1 METQECVRDSER
13 IETAWITCFSVVVS
27 QIAMQGVR
35 TVRRK
40 VAGGAA
46 VADAAVGR
54 GGGRAPARELHGD
67 RSTAR
72 SGARQ
77 SRAERGRGNEAV
89 SVGMAGGGRPPR
101 GFKGR
106 GWPSRARSASPSRAR
121 VSARRLRSHSAHGAA
136 PRARSRLPAHLPTYD
151 SSPRSFTSLDR
162 SRVSTRLY
170 RKNTRLL
177 RSKPLVHICN

>member
-46 VADAAVGR
+46 IADAAVGR
-54 GGGRAPARELHGD
+54 GGSRAPARELHDD

-77 SRAERGRGNEAV
+77 PRRFGGNGRRRA
-89 SVGMAGGGRPPR
+89 
-101 GFKGR
+101 
-106 GWPSRARSASPSRAR
+106 
-121 VSARRLRSHSAHGAA
+121 AA
-136 PRARSRLPAHLPTYD
+136 W
-151 SSPRSFTSLDR
+151 
-162 SRVSTRLY
+162 
-170 RKNTRLL
+170 
-177 RSKPLVHICN
+177 I